1 MHRKQVS
8 DLIPA
13 NTELER
19 TLKSLRKTKRA
30 EAAAMTDEGL
40 NGAANQEIAAEIS
53 QEQDTMEDLWKSF
66 IQDKYLAVKQPAIDV
81 NDFELNP
88 ALINMVQQNQFTG
101 HPTENPNEHLGRFL
115 RIANSI
121 KLNGVRPEV
130 IQLQL
135 FPFSL
140 RDMAATWFNSLPY
153 ESVNTW
159 EELMGAYFSRFF
171 PLSLPSERRREI
183 INSKHGGDENM
194 YTAWKDLAE
203 YNIRPSEFSMRNG
216 RAEESRMNKLN
227 KLSAIEAKLD
237 ALIQRMNKRKSN

>member
-1 MHRKQVS
+1 
-8 DLIPA
+8 
-13 NTELER
+13 
-19 TLKSLRKTKRA
+19 
-30 EAAAMTDEGL
+30 MTDEGL
-40 NGAANQEIAAEIS
+40 NGVANKGCTAEVLK
-53 QEQDTMEDLWKSF
+53 EQDTMENLWKSF

-81 NDFELNP
+81 DEFELKL
-88 ALINMVQQNQFTG
+88 ALITMVQQNQFTG

-140 RDMAATWFNSLPY
+140 RDMAAAWFNSLPY

-159 EELMGAYFSRFF
+159 EELMGAYFSKFF
-171 PLSLPSERRREI
+171 PPFLTSEQRREI
-183 INSKHGGDENM
+183 TNSKQGEDENM
-194 YTAWKDLAE
+194 FTAWKDLAE
-203 YNIRPSEFSMRNG
+203 YNIRPSESSRRNG
-216 RAEESRMNKLN
+216 RAEESRMNELN

-237 ALIQRMNKRKSN
+237 ALIHWMNERKSN